1 MSDPTSAPLREAP
14 PQVGA
19 ARRADPRAVLLLGV
33 LGASFSSIFV
43 RWSAAP
49 SLVTATG
56 RLGWT
61 VALLLPVVLL
71 RHRRELLSSTPRD
84 LLFCALSGI
93 CLALHF
99 STWFESLK
107 WTSIASS
114 TVLVST
120 EVIFSALGFALFL
133 QGRIPRLGAAA
144 IAVAFGGSA
153 VLALSDAGGAGALR
167 GDLLAVLAAAAVAAY
182 TLIGQVQRA
191 RQSTTVYTFLT
202 YTACLLALLATDLAT
217 GTPVL
222 GWGAREAGIGL
233 LLALFC
239 TLLGHSLFSW
249 SLKWLSPAYV
259 SAAKLCEPV
268 FASVLGLLLFGEG
281 ISPLQALGSAA
292 VLAGVLLYTRAEKRG

>member
-1 MSDPTSAPLREAP
+1 MPF
-14 PQVGA
+14 
-19 ARRADPRAVLLLGV
+19 DPRLVLLLGV
-33 LGASFSSIFV
+33 LGASFSSVFV

-56 RLGWT
+56 RLGWS
-61 VALLLPVVLL
+61 VLLLLPILLL
-71 RHRRELLSSTPRD
+71 RHRDELKATAKKD
-84 LLFCALSGI
+84 LLLCAASGV

-99 STWFESLK
+99 TTWFESLK

-120 EVIFSALGFALFL
+120 EVIFTALGFALFL
-133 QGRIPRLGAAA
+133 KGRIPRLGVLA
-144 IAVAFGGSA
+144 IALAFCGSV
-153 VLALSDAGGAGALR
+153 VLALSDHSGGAGALK
-167 GDLLAVLAAAAVAAY
+167 GDLLALAGAVFVALY

-191 RQSTTVYTFLT
+191 RQSTTTYTFLT
-202 YTACLLALLATDLAT
+202 YAACLATLLVLDAAT

-222 GWGAREAGIGL
+222 GWGLGETAVGL
-233 LLALFC
+233 LLAVVC

-268 FASVLGLLLFGEG
+268 FAALMGLLLFGE
-281 ISPLQALGSAA
+281 SLRPQQVLGGVT
-292 VLAGVLLYTRAEKRG
+292 VLCAVLLYTKAESVPPKKENNDHL

>member
-1 MSDPTSAPLREAP
+1 MSRLT
-14 PQVGA
+14 
-19 ARRADPRAVLLLGV
+19 ADPRLILFLGV

-61 VALLLPVVLL
+61 VLLLLPSVLRSHWTEL
-71 RHRRELLSSTPRD
+71 RSATRRD
-84 LLFCALSGI
+84 LLMCALSSA

-133 QGRIPRLGAAA
+133 HGRIPRLGAVA
-144 IAVAFGGSA
+144 IAVAFAGSV
-153 VLALSDAGGAGALR
+153 VLALSDAGGSGALA
-167 GDLLAVLAAAAVAAY
+167 GDLLAVLAAVAVAAY

-202 YTACLLALLATDLAT
+202 YFACLTVLLTLDIAT

-222 GWGAREAGIGL
+222 GWGFREVGVGL
-233 LLALFC
+233 LLAVFC

-268 FASVLGLLLFGEG
+268 FASILGLLLFGEG
-281 ISPLQALGSAA
+281 IGPFQGIGAIA
-292 VLAGVLLYTRAEKRG
+292 VLAGVLLYTKAEENHT

>member
-1 MSDPTSAPLREAP
+1 MSRQL
-14 PQVGA
+14 
-19 ARRADPRAVLLLGV
+19 RADPRLVLFLGV
-33 LGASFSSIFV
+33 LGASFSAIFV
-43 RWSAAP
+43 RWSQAP

-61 VALLLPVVLL
+61 VLLLLPAVLRSHRAEL
-71 RHRRELLSSTPRD
+71 RAATRRD
-84 LLFCALSGI
+84 LLLCALSGA

-133 QGRIPRLGAAA
+133 HGRVPKLGVAA
-144 IAVAFGGSA
+144 IALAFAGSVA
-153 VLALSDAGGAGALR
+153 LALADAGGGGALA
-167 GDLLAVLAAAAVAAY
+167 GDLLAVLAAAAVAVY
-182 TLIGQVQRA
+182 TLIGQVQRS

-202 YTACLLALLATDLAT
+202 YTACLLVLLALDAAT

-222 GWGAREAGIGL
+222 GWGLREVGVGL
-233 LLALFC
+233 LLAVFC

-281 ISPLQALGSAA
+281 IGPLQGAGAAA
-292 VLAGVLLYTRAEKRG
+292 VLAGVLLYTKAEGRRP

>member
-1 MSDPTSAPLREAP
+1 MSRLTT
-14 PQVGA
+14 
-19 ARRADPRAVLLLGV
+19 DPRLVLFLGV

-61 VALLLPVVLL
+61 VLLLLPSVLGK
-71 RHRRELLSSTPRD
+71 HRAELLSATHRD
-84 LLFCALSGI
+84 LLMCALSGT

-133 QGRIPRLGAAA
+133 HGRIPRLGVAA
-144 IAVAFGGSA
+144 IAVAFAGSV
-153 VLALSDAGGAGALR
+153 VLALSDAGGSGGALA
-167 GDLLAVLAAAAVAAY
+167 GDLLAVLAAVAVAAY

-191 RQSTTVYTFLT
+191 RQSTTIYTFLT
-202 YTACLLALLATDLAT
+202 YLSCLIVLLVLDAAT

-222 GWGAREAGIGL
+222 GWGFREVGVGL
-233 LLALFC
+233 LLAVFC

-259 SAAKLCEPV
+259 SAAKLCEPI
-268 FASVLGLLLFGEG
+268 FASILGLLLFGEG
-281 ISPLQALGSAA
+281 IGFLQAVGAVA
-292 VLAGVLLYTRAEKRG
+292 VLAGVLLYTKAEGQHT

>member
-1 MSDPTSAPLREAP
+1 MSRLT
-14 PQVGA
+14 
-19 ARRADPRAVLLLGV
+19 ADPRLILFLGV

-61 VALLLPVVLL
+61 VLLLLPSVLRSHWTEL
-71 RHRRELLSSTPRD
+71 RSVTRRD
-84 LLFCALSGI
+84 LLMCTLSGA

-133 QGRIPRLGAAA
+133 HGRIPRLGAVA
-144 IAVAFGGSA
+144 IAVAFAGSV
-153 VLALSDAGGAGALR
+153 VLALSDAGGSGALA
-167 GDLLAVLAAAAVAAY
+167 GDLLAVLAAVAVAAY

-202 YTACLLALLATDLAT
+202 YSACLTVLLALDIAT

-222 GWGAREAGIGL
+222 GWGFREVGVGL
-233 LLALFC
+233 LLAVFC

-268 FASVLGLLLFGEG
+268 FASILGLLLFGEG
-281 ISPLQALGSAA
+281 IGPFQGIGAIA
-292 VLAGVLLYTRAEKRG
+292 VLAGVLLYTKAEETHT

>member
-1 MSDPTSAPLREAP
+1 MSRRL
-14 PQVGA
+14 
-19 ARRADPRAVLLLGV
+19 RADPRLVLFLGV
-33 LGASFSSIFV
+33 LGASFSAIFV
-43 RWSAAP
+43 RWSQAP

-61 VALLLPVVLL
+61 VLLLLPAVLRSHRAEL
-71 RHRRELLSSTPRD
+71 RAATRRD
-84 LLFCALSGI
+84 LLLCALSGA

-133 QGRIPRLGAAA
+133 HGRIPKLGVAA
-144 IAVAFGGSA
+144 IALAFAGSVA
-153 VLALSDAGGAGALR
+153 LALADAGGGGALA
-167 GDLLAVLAAAAVAAY
+167 GDLLAVLAAAAVAVY
-182 TLIGQVQRA
+182 TLIGQVQRS

-202 YTACLLALLATDLAT
+202 YTACLLVLLALDAAT

-222 GWGAREAGIGL
+222 GWGLREVGVGL
-233 LLALFC
+233 LLAVFC

-281 ISPLQALGSAA
+281 IGPLQGAGAAA
-292 VLAGVLLYTRAEKRG
+292 VLAGVLLYTKAEGRRP

>member
-1 MSDPTSAPLREAP
+1 MSRQL
-14 PQVGA
+14 
-19 ARRADPRAVLLLGV
+19 RADPRLVLFLGV
-33 LGASFSSIFV
+33 LGASFSAIFV
-43 RWSAAP
+43 RWSQAP

-61 VALLLPVVLL
+61 VLLLLPAVLRSHRAEL
-71 RHRRELLSSTPRD
+71 RAATRRD
-84 LLFCALSGI
+84 LLLCALSGA

-133 QGRIPRLGAAA
+133 HGRIPRLGVAA
-144 IAVAFGGSA
+144 IALAFAGSA
-153 VLALSDAGGAGALR
+153 VLA
-167 GDLLAVLAAAAVAAY
+167 AVAVAVY
-182 TLIGQVQRA
+182 TLIGQVQRS

-202 YTACLLALLATDLAT
+202 YLSCLLVLLALDAAT

-222 GWGAREAGIGL
+222 GWGLREVGVGL
-233 LLALFC
+233 LLAVFC

-281 ISPLQALGSAA
+281 IGPLQGAGATA
-292 VLAGVLLYTRAEKRG
+292 VLAGVLLYTKAEGRRP

>member
-1 MSDPTSAPLREAP
+1 MSRLT
-14 PQVGA
+14 
-19 ARRADPRAVLLLGV
+19 ADPRLILFLGV

-61 VALLLPVVLL
+61 VLLLLPSVLRSHWTEL
-71 RHRRELLSSTPRD
+71 RSVTRRD
-84 LLFCALSGI
+84 LLMCALSGA

-133 QGRIPRLGAAA
+133 HGRIPRLGAVA
-144 IAVAFGGSA
+144 IAVAFAGSV
-153 VLALSDAGGAGALR
+153 VLALSDAGGSGALA
-167 GDLLAVLAAAAVAAY
+167 GDLLAVLAAVAVAAY
-182 TLIGQVQRA
+182 SLIGQVQRA
-191 RQSTTVYTFLT
+191 RQATTVYTLLPYSPCLT
-202 YTACLLALLATDLAT
+202 VLLALDIAT

-222 GWGAREAGIGL
+222 GWGFREVGVGL
-233 LLALFC
+233 LLAVFC

-268 FASVLGLLLFGEG
+268 FASILGLLLFGEG
-281 ISPLQALGSAA
+281 IGPFQGIGAIA
-292 VLAGVLLYTRAEKRG
+292 VLAGVLLYTKAEENHT

>member
-1 MSDPTSAPLREAP
+1 MSDLPSAP
-14 PQVGA
+14 PQE
-19 ARRADPRAVLLLGV
+19 ARRADPRLVLFLGV

-43 RWSAAP
+43 RWSLAP

-61 VALLLPVVLL
+61 VLLLLPAVLL
-71 RHRRELLSSTPRD
+71 RHRRELLASTPRD
-84 LLFCALSGI
+84 LLLCALSGV
-93 CLALHF
+93 CLAFHF
-99 STWFESLK
+99 SAWFESLK

-133 QGRIPRLGAAA
+133 HGRIPRLGAAA
-144 IAVAFGGSA
+144 IAVAFGGS
-153 VLALSDAGGAGALR
+153 VLLALSDAGGTGALA
-167 GDLLAVLAAAAVAAY
+167 GDLLAVFAAVAVAAY

-202 YTACLLALLATDLAT
+202 YTACLAALLTMDLAT

-222 GWGAREAGIGL
+222 GWGIREAGIGL

-268 FASVLGLLLFGEG
+268 FASALGLLLFGESIG
-281 ISPLQALGSAA
+281 LLQAAGSAA
-292 VLAGVLLYTRAEKRG
+292 VLAGVLLYTRAERR

>member
-1 MSDPTSAPLREAP
+1 MSRLT
-14 PQVGA
+14 
-19 ARRADPRAVLLLGV
+19 ADPRLVLFLGV

-61 VALLLPVVLL
+61 VLLLLPAVL
-71 RHRRELLSSTPRD
+71 RSHRAELLAATKRD
-84 LLFCALSGI
+84 LLMCALSGA

-133 QGRIPRLGAAA
+133 HGRIPRLGAAA
-144 IAVAFGGSA
+144 IAVAFAGSV
-153 VLALSDAGGAGALR
+153 VLALSDAGGSGGALT
-167 GDLLAVLAAAAVAAY
+167 GDLLAVLAAVAVAAY
-182 TLIGQVQRA
+182 TLIGQVQRT

-202 YTACLLALLATDLAT
+202 YASCLIVLLLLDAAT
-217 GTPVL
+217 GAPVL
-222 GWGAREAGIGL
+222 GWGLREVGVGL
-233 LLALFC
+233 LLAVFC

-268 FASVLGLLLFGEG
+268 FASVL
-281 ISPLQALGSAA
+281 
-292 VLAGVLLYTRAEKRG
+292 AGVLLYTKAEGRHT

>member
-1 MSDPTSAPLREAP
+1 MSRRL
-14 PQVGA
+14 
-19 ARRADPRAVLLLGV
+19 RADPRLVLFLGV
-33 LGASFSSIFV
+33 LGASFSAIFV
-43 RWSAAP
+43 RWSQAP

-61 VALLLPVVLL
+61 VLLLPAVLRSHRAEL
-71 RHRRELLSSTPRD
+71 RAATRRD
-84 LLFCALSGI
+84 LLLCALSGA

-133 QGRIPRLGAAA
+133 HGRVPKLGVAA
-144 IAVAFGGSA
+144 IALAFAGSVA
-153 VLALSDAGGAGALR
+153 LALADAGGGGALA
-167 GDLLAVLAAAAVAAY
+167 GDLLAVLAAAAVAVY
-182 TLIGQVQRA
+182 TLIGQVQRS

-202 YTACLLALLATDLAT
+202 YTACLLVLLALDAAT

-222 GWGAREAGIGL
+222 GWGLREAVVGL
-233 LLALFC
+233 LLAVFC

-281 ISPLQALGSAA
+281 IGPLQGAGAAA
-292 VLAGVLLYTRAEKRG
+292 VLAGVLLYTKAEGRRP

>member
-1 MSDPTSAPLREAP
+1 MSRRL
-14 PQVGA
+14 
-19 ARRADPRAVLLLGV
+19 RADPRLVLFLGV
-33 LGASFSSIFV
+33 LGASFSAIFV
-43 RWSAAP
+43 RWSQAP

-61 VALLLPVVLL
+61 VLLLLPAVLRSHRAEL
-71 RHRRELLSSTPRD
+71 RAATRRD
-84 LLFCALSGI
+84 LLLCALSGA

-133 QGRIPRLGAAA
+133 HGRVPKLGVAA
-144 IAVAFGGSA
+144 IALAFAGSVA
-153 VLALSDAGGAGALR
+153 LALADAGGGGALA
-167 GDLLAVLAAAAVAAY
+167 GDLLAVLAAAAVAVY
-182 TLIGQVQRA
+182 TLIGQVQRS

-202 YTACLLALLATDLAT
+202 YTACLLVLLALDAAT

-222 GWGAREAGIGL
+222 GWGLREVGVGL
-233 LLALFC
+233 LLAVFC

-281 ISPLQALGSAA
+281 IGPLQGAGAAA
-292 VLAGVLLYTRAEKRG
+292 VLAGVLLYTKAEGRRP

>member
-1 MSDPTSAPLREAP
+1 MSRLT
-14 PQVGA
+14 
-19 ARRADPRAVLLLGV
+19 ADPRLILFLGV

-61 VALLLPVVLL
+61 VLLLLPSVLRSHWTEL
-71 RHRRELLSSTPRD
+71 RSATRRD
-84 LLFCALSGI
+84 LLMCALSSA

-133 QGRIPRLGAAA
+133 HGRIPRLGAVA
-144 IAVAFGGSA
+144 IAVAFAGSV
-153 VLALSDAGGAGALR
+153 VLALSDAGGSGALA
-167 GDLLAVLAAAAVAAY
+167 GDLLAVLAAVAVAAY

-202 YTACLLALLATDLAT
+202 YFACLTVLLTLDIAT

-222 GWGAREAGIGL
+222 GWGFREVGVGL
-233 LLALFC
+233 LLAVFC

-268 FASVLGLLLFGEG
+268 FASILGLLLFGEG
-281 ISPLQALGSAA
+281 IGPFQGIGAIA
-292 VLAGVLLYTRAEKRG
+292 VLAGVLLYTKAEETHT

>member
-1 MSDPTSAPLREAP
+1 MSRLT
-14 PQVGA
+14 
-19 ARRADPRAVLLLGV
+19 ADPRLVLFLGV

-61 VALLLPVVLL
+61 VLLLLPAVL
-71 RHRRELLSSTPRD
+71 RKHRAELLAATKRD
-84 LLFCALSGI
+84 LLMCALSGV
-93 CLALHF
+93 CLAAHF

-133 QGRIPRLGAAA
+133 HGRIPRLGVAA
-144 IAVAFGGSA
+144 IALAFAGSA
-153 VLALSDAGGAGALR
+153 VLALSAAGGSGALA
-167 GDLLAVLAAAAVAAY
+167 GDLLAVLAAVAVAVY

-202 YTACLLALLATDLAT
+202 YLSCLLVLLALDAAT

-222 GWGAREAGIGL
+222 GWGLRETAVGL
-233 LLALFC
+233 LLAVFC

-259 SAAKLCEPV
+259 SAAKLCEPI

-281 ISPLQALGSAA
+281 IGPLQGIGAIA
-292 VLAGVLLYTRAEKRG
+292 VLAGVLLYTKAEGRHT

>member
-1 MSDPTSAPLREAP
+1 MSRLT
-14 PQVGA
+14 
-19 ARRADPRAVLLLGV
+19 ADPRLILFLGV

-61 VALLLPVVLL
+61 VLLLLPSVLRSHWTEL
-71 RHRRELLSSTPRD
+71 RSVTRRD
-84 LLFCALSGI
+84 LLMCTLSGA

-133 QGRIPRLGAAA
+133 HGRIPRLGAVA
-144 IAVAFGGSA
+144 IAVAFAGSV
-153 VLALSDAGGAGALR
+153 VLALSDAGGSGALA
-167 GDLLAVLAAAAVAAY
+167 GDLLAVLAAVAVAAY

-202 YTACLLALLATDLAT
+202 YSACLTVLLALDIAT

-222 GWGAREAGIGL
+222 GWGFREVGVGL
-233 LLALFC
+233 LLAVFC

-268 FASVLGLLLFGEG
+268 FASILGLLLFGEG
-281 ISPLQALGSAA
+281 IGPFQGIGAIA
-292 VLAGVLLYTRAEKRG
+292 VLAGVLLYTKAEENHT

>member
-1 MSDPTSAPLREAP
+1 MSRLT
-14 PQVGA
+14 
-19 ARRADPRAVLLLGV
+19 ADPRLVLFLGV

-61 VALLLPVVLL
+61 VLLLLPAVL
-71 RHRRELLSSTPRD
+71 RKHRAELLAATKRD
-84 LLFCALSGI
+84 LLMCALSGV
-93 CLALHF
+93 CLAAHF

-133 QGRIPRLGAAA
+133 HGRIPRLGVAA
-144 IAVAFGGSA
+144 IALAFAGSA
-153 VLALSDAGGAGALR
+153 VLALSDAGGSGALA
-167 GDLLAVLAAAAVAAY
+167 GDLLAVLAAVAVAVY

-202 YTACLLALLATDLAT
+202 YLSCLLVLLALDAAT

-222 GWGAREAGIGL
+222 GWGLRETAVGL
-233 LLALFC
+233 LLAVFC

-259 SAAKLCEPV
+259 SAAKLCEPI

-281 ISPLQALGSAA
+281 IGPLQGIGAIA
-292 VLAGVLLYTRAEKRG
+292 VLAGVLLYTTAEGRHT

>member
-1 MSDPTSAPLREAP
+1 MSRRL
-14 PQVGA
+14 
-19 ARRADPRAVLLLGV
+19 RADPRLVLFLGV
-33 LGASFSSIFV
+33 LGASFSAIFV
-43 RWSAAP
+43 RWSQAP

-61 VALLLPVVLL
+61 VLLLLPAVLRSHRAEL
-71 RHRRELLSSTPRD
+71 RAATRRD
-84 LLFCALSGI
+84 LLLCALSGA

-133 QGRIPRLGAAA
+133 HGRVPKLGVAA
-144 IAVAFGGSA
+144 IALAFAGSVA
-153 VLALSDAGGAGALR
+153 LALADAGGGGALA
-167 GDLLAVLAAAAVAAY
+167 GDLLAVLAAAAVAVY
-182 TLIGQVQRA
+182 TLIGQVQRS

-202 YTACLLALLATDLAT
+202 YTACLLVLLALDAAT

-222 GWGAREAGIGL
+222 GWGLREAVVGL
-233 LLALFC
+233 LLAVFC
-239 TLLGHSLFSW
+239 TLLGHSLSSW

-281 ISPLQALGSAA
+281 IGPLQGAGAAA
-292 VLAGVLLYTRAEKRG
+292 VLAGVLLYTKAEGRRP

>member
-1 MSDPTSAPLREAP
+1 MSRRL
-14 PQVGA
+14 
-19 ARRADPRAVLLLGV
+19 RADPRLVLFLGV
-33 LGASFSSIFV
+33 LGASFSAIFV
-43 RWSAAP
+43 RWSQAP

-61 VALLLPVVLL
+61 VLLLLPAVLRSHRAELRAATRGAVLL
-71 RHRRELLSSTPRD
+71 G
-84 LLFCALSGI
+84 ALSGA

-133 QGRIPRLGAAA
+133 HGRVPKLGVAA
-144 IAVAFGGSA
+144 IALAFAGSVA
-153 VLALSDAGGAGALR
+153 LALADAGGGGALA
-167 GDLLAVLAAAAVAAY
+167 GVLLAVLAAAAVAVY
-182 TLIGQVQRA
+182 TLIGQVQRS

-202 YTACLLALLATDLAT
+202 YTACLLVLLALDAAT

-222 GWGAREAGIGL
+222 GWGLREAVVGL
-233 LLALFC
+233 LLAVFC

-281 ISPLQALGSAA
+281 IGPLQGAGAAA
-292 VLAGVLLYTRAEKRG
+292 VLAGGRLDTQAEGRRP

>member
-1 MSDPTSAPLREAP
+1 MSRLT
-14 PQVGA
+14 
-19 ARRADPRAVLLLGV
+19 ADPRLILFLGV

-61 VALLLPVVLL
+61 VLLLLPAVL
-71 RHRRELLSSTPRD
+71 RKHRAALLAATKRD
-84 LLFCALSGI
+84 LLMCALSGV
-93 CLALHF
+93 CLATHF

-133 QGRIPRLGAAA
+133 HGRIPRLGVAA
-144 IAVAFGGSA
+144 ILLAFAGSA
-153 VLALSDAGGAGALR
+153 VLALSDAGVSGALA
-167 GDLLAVLAAAAVAAY
+167 GDLLAVLAAVAVAVY

-202 YTACLLALLATDLAT
+202 YLSCLLVLLALDAAT

-222 GWGAREAGIGL
+222 GWGLRETAVGL
-233 LLALFC
+233 LLAVFC

-259 SAAKLCEPV
+259 SAAKLCEPI

-281 ISPLQALGSAA
+281 IGPLQGIGAIA
-292 VLAGVLLYTRAEKRG
+292 VLAGVLLYTKAEGRHT

>member
-1 MSDPTSAPLREAP
+1 MSRLT
-14 PQVGA
+14 
-19 ARRADPRAVLLLGV
+19 ADPRLVLFLGV

-61 VALLLPVVLL
+61 VLLLLPAVL
-71 RHRRELLSSTPRD
+71 RKHRAELLAATKRD
-84 LLFCALSGI
+84 LLMCALSGV
-93 CLALHF
+93 CLAAHF

-133 QGRIPRLGAAA
+133 HGRIPRLGVAA
-144 IAVAFGGSA
+144 IALAFAGSA
-153 VLALSDAGGAGALR
+153 VLALSDAGGSGALA
-167 GDLLAVLAAAAVAAY
+167 GDLLAVLAAVAVAAY

-191 RQSTTVYTFLT
+191 RQSTTIYTFLT
-202 YTACLLALLATDLAT
+202 YLSCLIVLLVLDAAT

-222 GWGAREAGIGL
+222 GWGLREMGVGL
-233 LLALFC
+233 LLAVFC

-259 SAAKLCEPV
+259 SAAKLCEPI

-281 ISPLQALGSAA
+281 IGPLQGIGAIA
-292 VLAGVLLYTRAEKRG
+292 VLAGVLLYTKAEGRHT

>member
-1 MSDPTSAPLREAP
+1 MSRFT
-14 PQVGA
+14 
-19 ARRADPRAVLLLGV
+19 ADPRLVLFLGV

-61 VALLLPVVLL
+61 VLLLLPVVL
-71 RHRRELLSSTPRD
+71 RSHRAELLAATKRD
-84 LLFCALSGI
+84 LLMCALSGA

-133 QGRIPRLGAAA
+133 HGRIPGLGAVA
-144 IAVAFGGSA
+144 IALAFAGSV
-153 VLALSDAGGAGALR
+153 VLALSDAGGAGALT
-167 GDLLAVLAAAAVAAY
+167 GDLLAVLAAVAVAAY

-202 YTACLLALLATDLAT
+202 YTACLATLLMLDLAT

-222 GWGAREAGIGL
+222 GWGLRETGIGL
-233 LLALFC
+233 LLSLFC

-268 FASVLGLLLFGEG
+268 FASALGLVLFQEAIG
-281 ISPLQALGSAA
+281 PLQALGSAA
-292 VLAGVLLYTRAEKRG
+292 VLLGVLLYTRAERR

>member
-1 MSDPTSAPLREAP
+1 MSRLT
-14 PQVGA
+14 
-19 ARRADPRAVLLLGV
+19 ADPRLILFLGV

-61 VALLLPVVLL
+61 VLLLLPSVLRSHWTEL
-71 RHRRELLSSTPRD
+71 RSVTRRD
-84 LLFCALSGI
+84 LLMCTLSGA

-133 QGRIPRLGAAA
+133 HGRIPRLGAVA
-144 IAVAFGGSA
+144 IAVAFAGSV
-153 VLALSDAGGAGALR
+153 VLALSDAGGSGALA
-167 GDLLAVLAAAAVAAY
+167 GDLLAVLAAVAVAAY

-202 YTACLLALLATDLAT
+202 YSACLTVLLALDTAT

-222 GWGAREAGIGL
+222 GWGFREVGVGL
-233 LLALFC
+233 LLAVFC

-268 FASVLGLLLFGEG
+268 FASILGLILFGEG
-281 ISPLQALGSAA
+281 IGPFQGIGAIA
-292 VLAGVLLYTRAEKRG
+292 VLAGVLLYTKAEENHT

>member
-1 MSDPTSAPLREAP
+1 MSRQL
-14 PQVGA
+14 
-19 ARRADPRAVLLLGV
+19 RADPRLVLFLGV
-33 LGASFSSIFV
+33 LGASFSAIFV
-43 RWSAAP
+43 RWSQAP

-61 VALLLPVVLL
+61 VLLLLPAVLRSHRAEL
-71 RHRRELLSSTPRD
+71 RAATRRD
-84 LLFCALSGI
+84 LLLCALSGA

-133 QGRIPRLGAAA
+133 HGRVPKLGVAA
-144 IAVAFGGSA
+144 IALAFAGSVA
-153 VLALSDAGGAGALR
+153 LALADAGGGGALA
-167 GDLLAVLAAAAVAAY
+167 GDLLAVLAAAAVAVY

-202 YTACLLALLATDLAT
+202 YTACLLVLLALDAAT

-222 GWGAREAGIGL
+222 GWGLREAVVGL
-233 LLALFC
+233 LLAVFC

-281 ISPLQALGSAA
+281 IGPLQGAGAAA
-292 VLAGVLLYTRAEKRG
+292 VLAGVLLYTKAEGRRP